1 MFRVDELLEA
11 TQGRLIQG
19 RQNITVKGISI
30 DSRTIG
36 RQEAFMAIKGINY
49 DGHDFI
55 GEVIKKKTDCIIVA
69 PPHSRK
75 IQQQEKF
82 KKDKRIT
89 FIEVEDTTKALGDI
103 AHFWRNKFNI
113 PVLAITGSNG
123 KTTTKEMI
131 AWILSKRF
139 KVLKNEGTKNN
150 HIGLP
155 LTLLELNQNHDIA
168 VLELGTN
175 HLGEIKNLTQISQPN
190 IGMITNIGPAHLEH
204 LHNLKGVLREK
215 YTLVENLKRP
225 HIAILNSDDDLL
237 RTQIVKRVKK
247 PVIFGFGI
255 KYRSDF
261 FATDIKIINGKI
273 EFNPYPCQGIKFTL
287 RTRGY
292 FNVYNALAATA
303 CARIFGIAY
312 KDIVSRL
319 AVFDFPQGR
328 LKIIRLNKIRFIDDT
343 YNSNPLSLKQ
353 ALETLDNF
361 RMKGKKIFIM
371 GDMLELGNDARQF
384 HYQAGQKAAGIC
396 DIFIT
401 VGKLSKLAAW
411 GARVSGL
418 DIKNIFTCESP
429 DEAGN
434 ILFNKVAPCKDDIVL
449 VKGSRLLRMEQ
460 LFKTC

>member
-1 MFRVDELLEA
+1 MFKVNELLEA

-19 RQNITVKGISI
+19 RENITVKGISI

-36 RQEAFMAIKGINY
+36 PGEAFMAIKGINY
-49 DGHDFI
+49 DGHDFM
-55 GEVIKKKTDCIIVA
+55 GEAIEKKTNCIIVA
-69 PPHSRK
+69 SSRHFK
-75 IQQQEKF
+75 IQRQKRAQ
-82 KKDKRIT
+82 KDRRIT
-89 FIEVEDTTKALGDI
+89 FIEVKDTTKALGDI
-103 AHFWRNKFNI
+103 AHFWRNKFDI

-123 KTTTKEMI
+123 KTTAKEMT

-139 KVLKNEGTKNN
+139 KVLKNEGTENN

-155 LTLLELNQNHDIA
+155 LTLLELNRNHDIA

-175 HLGEIKNLTQISQPN
+175 HFGEINYLTQISQPN
-190 IGMITNIGPAHLEH
+190 IGIITNIGPAHLEY
-204 LHNLKGVLREK
+204 LHNLEGVLREK
-215 YTLVENLKRP
+215 YTLVENLRRP

-237 RTQIVKRVKK
+237 RTQVVRKAKK

-273 EFNPYPCQGIKFTL
+273 EFTPHPCKGIRFTL
-287 RTRGY
+287 KTMGY
-292 FNVYNALAATA
+292 FNIYNALAAAA

-312 KDIVSRL
+312 KDIASRL

-328 LKIIRLNKIRFIDDT
+328 LKIVRLNKIRFIDDT

-371 GDMLELGNDARQF
+371 GDMLELGNYGESF

-401 VGKLSKLAAW
+401 VGKLSKLAAQ
-411 GARVSGL
+411 AAKMSGL
-418 DIKNIFTCESP
+418 NIKNIFTCESP
-429 DEAGN
+429 DEAGDV
-434 ILFNKVAPCKDDIVL
+434 LFNKVTPKEDDIVL
-449 VKGSRLLRMEQ
+449 VKGSRLLKMEQ
-460 LFKTC
+460 LFKTR